1 MGYQEA
7 LFDGAEPQP
16 PEFNGPFGK
25 EDESERAEPG
35 RERRKRK
42 FEAGSRPSGRVFA
55 GVQGHGQGFAPVTE
69 ALVWFLPPGF
79 DSKWRTDAAQLHP
92 GRQRTKRLRSPALP
106 ASLPS
111 SPARPLPQSSACALE
126 SALPGWL
133 RPRPTGPLTA
143 LAIPSSWRDRDLT
156 ALPLLNLPVFL

>member
-55 GVQGHGQGFAPVTE
+55 GVRGHGQGFAPVNE
-69 ALVWFLPPGF
+69 ALVSFLPPGS
-79 DSKWRTDAAQLHP
+79 DSKWRTDAAQLQHP
-92 GRQRTKRLRSPALP
+92 GRRRTRRLRSPALP

-111 SPARPLPQSSACALE
+111 SPARPLPQSS
-126 SALPGWL
+126 PVPL
-133 RPRPTGPLTA
+133 RARCQGGCD
-143 LAIPSSWRDRDLT
+143 RDRRV
-156 ALPLLNLPVFL
+156 P